1 MIYDYVVIGG
11 GPAGLYAAFLLA
23 RGKGSVAVL
32 SKDEGRVYTY
42 SGEMVVDA
50 GASRYSKAH
59 KHVHRVVKDLRLVPY
74 VIRLSTDVG
83 YGDNGDIIHNAIPF
97 SKKTGTQE
105 VVEDAALLA
114 ALGSKSIP
122 NAHLVLRLIVAARL
136 RTDEELRS
144 MTVVQFA
151 RKVLSDD
158 ELKFLVNSFGYY
170 DKIMRGNAYDGM
182 DNMMRNL
189 SPLNGFY
196 TLSGGMQ
203 RITDGLRQR
212 LARFGKVHQHKYVV
226 RAISE
231 KDGIYHITG
240 RAANTIKGR
249 AIICALPPWAW
260 REIPFFS
267 HLNPLTNRILP
278 TSMCRIYAKY
288 RKRADGTV
296 WFSGLPKVT
305 MANAIRMLIPV
316 SEKDGIIMLSY
327 SDTRFARYWD
337 RLYNTKGA
345 HAVHDRIMDL
355 LKKTISVAPEK
366 NELISLKVFYWG
378 EAVYHWGT
386 GADSKELSNALAA
399 PIPNKRVYMCGDYMS
414 PRYQQWVEGALETAH
429 RAAKMAL
436 AGESKVQAAQQK

>member
-1 MIYDYVVIGG
+1 M
-11 GPAGLYAAFLLA
+11 
-23 RGKGSVAVL
+23 
-32 SKDEGRVYTY
+32 
-42 SGEMVVDA
+42 
-50 GASRYSKAH
+50 
-59 KHVHRVVKDLRLVPY
+59 
-74 VIRLSTDVG
+74 
-83 YGDNGDIIHNAIPF
+83 
-97 SKKTGTQE
+97 
-105 VVEDAALLA
+105 A

-122 NAHLVLRLIVAARL
+122 NAHIVLRLIVAARL

-267 HLNPLTNRILP
+267 HLNPLTNRILS

-337 RLYNTKGA
+337 RLYNTKGV
-345 HAVHDRIMDL
+345 HAVHDRIVDL

-386 GADSKELSNALAA
+386 GADSKELSKALAA

-436 AGESKVQAAQQK
+436 AGQAAQQK